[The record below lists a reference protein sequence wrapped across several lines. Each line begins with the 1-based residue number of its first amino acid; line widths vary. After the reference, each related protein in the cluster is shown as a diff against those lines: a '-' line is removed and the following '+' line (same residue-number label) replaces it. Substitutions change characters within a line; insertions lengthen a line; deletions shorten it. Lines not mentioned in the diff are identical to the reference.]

1 MKEQGHVAFILLG
14 ANLGDRQS
22 NILQALQYIQV
33 RANIV
38 KISSFYETE
47 PLEGSDQPEYLN
59 MACQIET
66 NDGPKELLQFLKWVE
81 RRMADRL

>member
-33 RANIV
+33 RAN
-38 KISSFYETE
+38 
-47 PLEGSDQPEYLN
+47 
-59 MACQIET
+59 M
-66 NDGPKELLQFLKWVE
+66 
-81 RRMADRL
+81 